1 MNIMVIGRGGREH
14 SLVQKLAASKQTEKI
29 YAAPGNAG
37 MKEAVCVAIEEG
49 DHDALVSFAKEND
62 IHLTVVGPEVPLLEG
77 IVDHFQA
84 NDLKVFGPTKDAALI
99 EGSKH
104 FAKQMMDKYDIPT
117 AEYQA
122 FSDLVEAKAYIKE
135 KGAPIVIKA
144 DGLAAGKGV
153 VVAETLEQ
161 ALEAAD
167 SMLGEGQFGE
177 ASSEIVVEEFLAG
190 DEFSLM
196 AFVHGPNVYPMIPAK
211 DHKRAFDGDEGP
223 NTGGMGA
230 FAPVPGLASS
240 SYDTAVESI
249 VRPVAEAMVQ
259 EERPFTGILY
269 AGLIET
275 DKGPKVI
282 EFNARFGDP
291 ETQVVL
297 PLLKNDLEQ
306 VFLDVMDGK
315 DPELQWSEESCA
327 GVVVASSGYPGGYV
341 KGRPLPALETS
352 DSAFLVHAGTAL
364 ENGTYVSDG
373 GRVLLVGSKGND
385 LSRALDCAYEALRP
399 LHANEDFFYRRDIG
413 RSSITFSSG
422 SDE

>member
-1 MNIMVIGRGGREH
+1 
-14 SLVQKLAASKQTEKI
+14 
-29 YAAPGNAG
+29 
-37 MKEAVCVAIEEG
+37 
-49 DHDALVSFAKEND
+49 
-62 IHLTVVGPEVPLLEG
+62 
-77 IVDHFQA
+77 
-84 NDLKVFGPTKDAALI
+84 
-99 EGSKH
+99 
-104 FAKQMMDKYDIPT
+104 
-117 AEYQA
+117 
-122 FSDLVEAKAYIKE
+122 
-135 KGAPIVIKA
+135 
-144 DGLAAGKGV
+144 
-153 VVAETLEQ
+153 
-161 ALEAAD
+161 
-167 SMLGEGQFGE
+167 
-177 ASSEIVVEEFLAG
+177 
-190 DEFSLM
+190 
-196 AFVHGPNVYPMIPAK
+196 
-211 DHKRAFDGDEGP
+211 
-223 NTGGMGA
+223 
-230 FAPVPGLASS
+230 
-240 SYDTAVESI
+240 
-249 VRPVAEAMVQ
+249 MVQ

-399 LHANEDFFYRRDIG
+399 LHANEDFSIAVILADH
-413 RSSITFSSG
+413 RSRLLLEATSKRAVIVPMTVTMTKPTSVKYSMKSIILILYL
-422 SDE
+422 